1 MLSIKQRELNLKTYY
16 YYYKGSVDGIE
27 GNGLKTAYGNFQ
39 RDNGLVVDKIY
50 GKNTDAKLILCIKDL
65 QSLLNKYGYNLVID
79 GIVGNATINAIIDFQ
94 KKNGLVSDG
103 IAGAN
108 TMNKLRNGTSSS
120 LSWDDIKRFSRG
132 EFTCKCG
139 CGLNN
144 IDLKLVKILED
155 YFRNYYNAETIVTS
169 GCRCAKHNAEVGG
182 VQGSRH
188 VLGKGADFYVKGVN
202 VNTLLARAQEL
213 VNQGV
218 IRYTYTNSKNMKGV
232 IHIDIK

>member
-1 MLSIKQRELNLKTYY
+1 MLSIKQRELNLQVYY
-16 YYYKGSVDGIE
+16 YYYKGKIDGIE
-27 GNGLKTAYGNFQ
+27 GTGLKNAYGNFQ

-50 GKNTDAKLILCIKDL
+50 GVQTDAKLILCVKDL
-65 QSLLNKYGYNLVID
+65 QNLLNKYSYNLVVD
-79 GIVGNATINAIIDFQ
+79 GIAGNATINAIKDFQ
-94 KKNGLVSDG
+94 AKNGLAVDG
-103 IAGAN
+103 IAGNA
-108 TMNKLRNGTSSS
+108 TMTKLREGGSSS
-120 LSWDDIKRFSRG
+120 LSWDDIKHFSKG

-144 IDLKLVKILED
+144 IDLRLVKILED

-188 VLGKGADFYVKGVN
+188 VLGKAADFYVKGVN

-213 VNQGV
+213 VNQG
-218 IRYTYTNSKNMKGV
+218 ILRYTYTNSKNMNGV
-232 IHIDIK
+232 IHIDIN

>member
-1 MLSIKQRELNLKTYY
+1 MLNIKQRQLNLRTYY
-16 YYYKGSVDGIE
+16 YYYKSSIDGIE
-27 GNGLKTAYGNFQ
+27 GQGTKQAYKNFQ
-39 RDNGLVVDKIY
+39 RDNGLASDGIY
-50 GKNTDAKLILCIKDL
+50 GSQTDSKLILCVKDL
-65 QSLLNKYGYNLVID
+65 QSLLNKYGYGLAID
-79 GIVGNATINAIIDFQ
+79 GIVGNATINAIKDFQ
-94 KKNGLVSDG
+94 SKNNLAIDG
-103 IAGAN
+103 IAGTN
-108 TMNKLRNGTSSS
+108 TMNKLREENSNS
-120 LSWDDIKRFSRG
+120 LSWDDIKRFDRG

-213 VNQGV
+213 VNQGI
-218 IRYTYTNSKNMKGV
+218 IRYTYTNSKNMNGV